1 MGAAH
6 PGSPAGSALVGEL
19 TVRSEEFRRRW
30 AISTTPRRWATT
42 RRTKVTT
49 DRGNR
54 ADLVMRNDRG
64 TNWGSLFT
72 VPSEVV
78 ARVGVLMRWFSIVG
92 VRGAQVAR
100 AMLSLVLALLVRL
113 VVGPSSCLVAPARG
127 SVHLFRARMRSHPGG
142 RIVRLAD
149 ILTRVTGAE
158 EARRIAEASPAER
171 G

>member
-1 MGAAH
+1 
-6 PGSPAGSALVGEL
+6 
-19 TVRSEEFRRRW
+19 
-30 AISTTPRRWATT
+30 
-42 RRTKVTT
+42 VTA

-54 ADLVMRNDRG
+54 TDLFLRNDRG

-100 AMLSLVLALLVRL
+100 AMLSLVLALLVRF

-127 SVHLFRARMRSHPGG
+127 SVHLLRARMRSHN
-142 RIVRLAD
+142 L
-149 ILTRVTGAE
+149 
-158 EARRIAEASPAER
+158 S
-171 G
+171 